1 MTSQNIPQVPDDAS
15 FSLPKAVFS
24 VLSYS
29 YFFFVFL
36 MLGAFQLN
44 LSHHFSIFK
53 DSVVFDVSVDYG
65 RAGESPPFDNVASG
79 IVVNT
84 LMLGV
89 FALHHSIFARRT
101 IKNFLINSLHVP
113 ADIERAIYVLVA
125 SALAHISMVYW
136 STYPNEDNLWGK
148 SDNDLVA
155 YLGVMFGMIFVLL
168 STFMIDHFDLFG
180 LRQGLHLWPS
190 NNEVKTIGFYKLI
203 RHPIM
208 TGFLIMFWARPI
220 LTFSSLQW
228 NILTTGYIFI
238 GTTIEEYCLIQNM
251 GEDYVDY
258 KKKTYGLFPGCPFGI
273 PMKMARRL
281 IQ

>member
-1 MTSQNIPQVPDDAS
+1 MSSQNIPQVPDDAS

-24 VLSYS
+24 VLTYS
-29 YFFFVFL
+29 YFFLVFL

-65 RAGESPPFDNVASG
+65 RAGESPPLDDTASR
-79 IVVNT
+79 IIVNT

-113 ADIERAIYVLVA
+113 ADIERTLYVLVS
-125 SALAHISMVYW
+125 SALAHIAMVFW
-136 STYPNEDNLWGK
+136 STYPTEDNLWGK
-148 SDNDLVA
+148 SDNDFVN
-155 YLGVMFGMIFVLL
+155 YLGVVFGMLFVLL

-190 NNEVKTIGFYKLI
+190 SNEVKTIGFYKLI

-258 KKKTYGLFPGCPFGI
+258 KSKTYGLFPGCPFGI

-281 IQ
+281 TQ

>member
-1 MTSQNIPQVPDDAS
+1 MSSQNIRSDLGNAS

-24 VLSYS
+24 VLTYS
-29 YFFFVFL
+29 YFFLVFL

-65 RAGESPPFDNVASG
+65 RAGESPPLDDTASR
-79 IVVNT
+79 IIVNT

-113 ADIERAIYVLVA
+113 ADIERTLYVLVS
-125 SALAHISMVYW
+125 SALAHIAMVFW
-136 STYPNEDNLWGK
+136 STYPTEDNLWGK
-148 SDNDLVA
+148 SDNDFVN
-155 YLGVMFGMIFVLL
+155 YLGVVFGMLFVLL

-180 LRQGLHLWPS
+180 LRQGLHLWPAS
-190 NNEVKTIGFYKLI
+190 DELKTLGFYKLI

-258 KKKTYGLFPGCPFGI
+258 KSKTYGLFPGCPFGI

-281 IQ
+281 TQ

>member
-1 MTSQNIPQVPDDAS
+1 MSSQNIPQVPDDAS

-24 VLSYS
+24 VLTYS
-29 YFFFVFL
+29 YFFLVFL

-65 RAGESPPFDNVASG
+65 RAGESPPLDDTASR
-79 IVVNT
+79 IIVNT

-113 ADIERAIYVLVA
+113 ADIERTLYVLVS
-125 SALAHISMVYW
+125 SALAHIAMVFW
-136 STYPNEDNLWGK
+136 STYPTEDNLWGK
-148 SDNDLVA
+148 SDNDFVN
-155 YLGVMFGMIFVLL
+155 YLGVVFGMLFVLL

-190 NNEVKTIGFYKLI
+190 SNEVKTIGFYKLI

-228 NILTTGYIFI
+228 NILTTGYIFV
-238 GTTIEEYCLIQNM
+238 GTTLEEYCLIQNM

-258 KKKTYGLFPGCPFGI
+258 KSKTYGLFPGCPFGI

-281 IQ
+281 TQ

>member
-1 MTSQNIPQVPDDAS
+1 
-15 FSLPKAVFS
+15 
-24 VLSYS
+24 
-29 YFFFVFL
+29 

-65 RAGESPPFDNVASG
+65 RAGESPPLDDTASR
-79 IVVNT
+79 IIVNT

-113 ADIERAIYVLVA
+113 ADIERTLYVLVS
-125 SALAHISMVYW
+125 SALAHIAMVFW
-136 STYPNEDNLWGK
+136 STYPTEDNLWGK
-148 SDNDLVA
+148 SDNDFVN
-155 YLGVMFGMIFVLL
+155 YLGVVFGMLFVLL

-190 NNEVKTIGFYKLI
+190 SNEVKTIGFYKLI

-258 KKKTYGLFPGCPFGI
+258 KSKTYGLFPGCPFGI

-281 IQ
+281 TQ

>member
-1 MTSQNIPQVPDDAS
+1 MSSQNIPQVPDDAS

-24 VLSYS
+24 VLTYS
-29 YFFFVFL
+29 YFFLVFL

-65 RAGESPPFDNVASG
+65 RAGESPPLDDTASR
-79 IVVNT
+79 IIVNT

-113 ADIERAIYVLVA
+113 ADIERTLYVLVS
-125 SALAHISMVYW
+125 SALAHIAMVFW
-136 STYPNEDNLWGK
+136 STYPTEDNLWGK
-148 SDNDLVA
+148 SDTDFVS
-155 YLGVMFGMIFVLL
+155 YLGVMFGMLFVLL

-190 NNEVKTIGFYKLI
+190 SNEVKTIGFYKLI

-258 KKKTYGLFPGCPFGI
+258 KSKTYGLFPGCPFGI

-281 IQ
+281 TQ

>member
-1 MTSQNIPQVPDDAS
+1 MSSQNIRSDLGNAS

-24 VLSYS
+24 VLTYS
-29 YFFFVFL
+29 YFFLVFL

-65 RAGESPPFDNVASG
+65 RAGESPPLDDTASR
-79 IVVNT
+79 IIVNT

-113 ADIERAIYVLVA
+113 ADIERTLYVLVS
-125 SALAHISMVYW
+125 SALAHIAMVFW
-136 STYPNEDNLWGK
+136 STYPTEDNLWGK
-148 SDNDLVA
+148 SDNDFVN
-155 YLGVMFGMIFVLL
+155 YLGVVFGMLFVLL

-190 NNEVKTIGFYKLI
+190 SNEVKTIGFYKLI

-258 KKKTYGLFPGCPFGI
+258 KSKTYGLFPGCPFGI

-281 IQ
+281 TQ